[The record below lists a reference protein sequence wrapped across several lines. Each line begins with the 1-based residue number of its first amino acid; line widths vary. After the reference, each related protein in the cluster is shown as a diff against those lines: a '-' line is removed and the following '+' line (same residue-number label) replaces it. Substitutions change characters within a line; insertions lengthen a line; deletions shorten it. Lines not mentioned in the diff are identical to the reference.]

1 VRISTNLIGLLWAS
15 TSKTVKRG
23 SYLEKG
29 NKEPEA
35 GIEEFEENESKKKFV
50 VLAVVLG
57 LTIIIAGIL
66 DLFAKGIPLGFT
78 LPILNEPAT
87 VATIIFH
94 VSVLGAG
101 VYIGFIGIKEL
112 VLERKFSVEFL
123 MAVAALGA
131 LYLDFLF
138 EAATVLFLYSLAE
151 YFEGYIEDR
160 ARKTVE
166 KLSSF
171 MPDQARVIIEDT
183 EKSVNIKEVSS
194 GTIILVKPGERIPL
208 DGTIIEGFSHMDQ
221 ALVTGESVPLLR
233 KLGDTVYA
241 GTLSTNGV
249 IKIVVTKQAAETL
262 VSRIVK
268 LVIES
273 RKRKA
278 SVEKLVDKFAK
289 VYVPIVIALAVFTAV
304 ALPALVGG
312 TFQTWLYRSLIL
324 LVISCPSAFIV
335 SVPATIFTA
344 ITVAAKRGVIIKGGI
359 YVEKLAKVKT
369 VVFDKT
375 GTLTLGK
382 PAVHEIKSTERLG
395 DQALMYAAALDQFSN
410 HPVAEAIVKEAVER
424 KMDLSKLK
432 VTEVKEVPGKG
443 IVGYVNGVHV
453 AVGNM
458 ELLKEYVCDCSQI
471 EVAYENEK
479 HTAVCVSIQKVGVAS
494 VCLIDDVRKD
504 AVEAVQAFKKAGIRT
519 AMLTGDKRE
528 IAKEIAGILEV
539 DEVHAELL
547 PEDKLRIVEEMKSNR
562 GLVAMVGDGVND
574 APALAASDV
583 GIAMGGG
590 GVDVALE
597 SADVVLV
604 KDELAQ
610 IPYLVK
616 LSGKTME
623 IAKQNIAAS
632 IVVKMMLGGLGLMG
646 LVPLWFVVAS
656 GDDGVTM
663 LLLLN
668 TLRLTKVKTEK

>member
-1 VRISTNLIGLLWAS
+1 MDN
-15 TSKTVKRG
+15 
-23 SYLEKG
+23 EK
-29 NKEPEA
+29 PEA
-35 GIEEFEENESKKKFV
+35 EIEEFGENASKKTWIT
-50 VLAVVLG
+50 LALVLG
-57 LTIIIAGIL
+57 LTVIAAGVMDIL
-66 DLFAKGIPLGFT
+66 LQGIPLGFT
-78 LPILNEPAT
+78 IPILNEPAT
-87 VATIIFH
+87 VSTIIYH
-94 VSVLGAG
+94 ISVLGAG
-101 VYIGFIGIKEL
+101 IYIGFIGIKEL
-112 VLERKFSVEFL
+112 IVERKFSVEFL
-123 MAVAALGA
+123 MAVAGLGA
-131 LYLDFLF
+131 LFLDFLF

-171 MPDQARVIIEDT
+171 MPDRARVIIDDT
-183 EKSVNIKEVSS
+183 EKSVDIKEIPT
-194 GTIILVKPGERIPL
+194 GAIILVKPGERIPL
-208 DGTIIEGFSHMDQ
+208 DATIIEGFSHVDQ
-221 ALVTGESVPLLR
+221 ALVTGESLPLLR
-233 KLGDTVYA
+233 KTGDTVYA

-249 IKIVVTKQAAETL
+249 FKAIVTKQAEETL

-278 SVEKLVDKFAK
+278 SVEKLIDKFAR
-289 VYVPIVIALAVFTAV
+289 VYVPIVIALAVFTA
-304 ALPALVGG
+304 AAMPGLVGG
-312 TFQTWLYRSLIL
+312 SFQTWFYRSLIL
-324 LVISCPSAFIV
+324 LVVSCPSAFIV

-344 ITVAAKRGVIIKGGI
+344 VTVAAKRGVIIKGGI

-382 PAVHEIKSTERLG
+382 PTVHEIKSSESLG

-410 HPVAEAIVKEAVER
+410 HPIAQAIVRKAVET
-424 KMDLSKLK
+424 KIDFAKLK
-432 VTEVKEVPGKG
+432 VTDVKEIPGKG
-443 IVGYVNGVHV
+443 IVGYINGNHV
-453 AVGNM
+453 AVGNIG
-458 ELLKEYVCDCSQI
+458 LLKEYACDCSQI
-471 EVAYENEK
+471 EEVFENEQ
-479 HTAVCVSIQKVGVAS
+479 HTAVCVSIQKAGIAS

-504 AVEAVQAFKKAGIRT
+504 AIDAVQALKKAGIRT
-519 AMLTGDKRE
+519 AMLTGDKLE
-528 IAKEIAGILEV
+528 IAEEIAGTLGV
-539 DEVHAELL
+539 DEIHAELL
-547 PEDKLRIVEEMKSNR
+547 PEDKLKIIEEMRSNK

-610 IPYLVK
+610 IPYLIR
-616 LSGKTME
+616 LSEKTME
-623 IAKQNIAAS
+623 VAKQNIAAS
-632 IVVKMMLGGLGLMG
+632 IIVKVMLGALGLMG
-646 LVPLWFVVAS
+646 IIPLWFTVAS

-668 TLRLTKVKTEK
+668 TLRLARMKTQKIERALA